1 MSHRLRGVFRNIV
14 IVGYMAALVGLTTVM
29 VGGEVTT
36 WTRLECALALLFLV
50 FHTRPIFLREFE
62 REAQRTQPEPS
73 PPRMEWLRPE
83 PVREPIRREV
93 WRVVDPRTGRAAYA
107 AAILPALTV
116 ETTIADL
123 PDTPERRTDNV
134 RSAR

>member
-1 MSHRLRGVFRNIV
+1 M
-14 IVGYMAALVGLTTVM
+14 GLTTII

-50 FHTRPIFLREFE
+50 FHTRPIFLREVA
-62 REAQRTQPEPS
+62 REAQRAASQEPS
-73 PPRMEWLRPE
+73 PPRVEWLRPE

-107 AAILPALTV
+107 ATILPALTV